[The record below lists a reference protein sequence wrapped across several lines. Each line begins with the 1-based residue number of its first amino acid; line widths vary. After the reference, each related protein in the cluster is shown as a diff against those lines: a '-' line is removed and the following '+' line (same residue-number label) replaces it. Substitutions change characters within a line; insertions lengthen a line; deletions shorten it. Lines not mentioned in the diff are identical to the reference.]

1 MKKKILSILL
11 IGIMIIGLTGC
22 GSKNNKQVEIMN
34 NLIGTWVYKVDTS
47 SDYIKEIK
55 STYTFEEDYKFSFKN
70 VTIMSN
76 GKEMTLKDLT
86 GTFELDMENNKI
98 NLTFDDEEKSDGL
111 IKELTYK
118 YENGKFS
125 LNPSD
130 DGNDTYMKQ

>member
-1 MKKKILSILL
+1 
-11 IGIMIIGLTGC
+11 
-22 GSKNNKQVEIMN
+22 MN
-34 NLIGTWVYKVDTS
+34 NLIGTQVYKVDTS
-47 SDYIKEIK
+47 SDYIKGIK

>member
-1 MKKKILSILL
+1 MKKKLLSILL

-47 SDYIKEIK
+47 SDYIKGIK